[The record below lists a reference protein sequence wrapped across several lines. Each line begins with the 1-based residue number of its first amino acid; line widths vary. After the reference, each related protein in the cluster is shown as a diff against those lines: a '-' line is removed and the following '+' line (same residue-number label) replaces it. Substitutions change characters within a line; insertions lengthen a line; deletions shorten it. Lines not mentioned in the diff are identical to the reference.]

1 MTALLDTNVIVRY
14 LTGDN
19 AELSALARRII
30 DDTEDLLVPSIV
42 LAEVAFVLGS
52 FYRVP
57 RDRLVDQL
65 IELIRKSNLDILAID
80 KPLAIQALMLC
91 RPSGRVS
98 FVDALTWAHA
108 RSERIGVIYTFD
120 KEFPAEGI
128 ELRAGT

>member
-1 MTALLDTNVIVRY
+1 MTALLDTNIIVRY

-19 AELSALARRII
+19 SELSVLARGII
-30 DDTEDLLVPSIV
+30 DEADDLLIPSLV
-42 LAEVAFVLGS
+42 LAEVAFVLSS

-57 RDRLVDQL
+57 RERLVDQL
-65 IELIRKSNLDILAID
+65 LQLIRRSNLSILAME

-108 RSERIGVIYTFD
+108 RSEQVGVIYTFD
-120 KEFPAEGI
+120 KEFPADGV
-128 ELRAGT
+128 ELRAGL